1 MDYINHLEFYMSRDT
16 LNTLK
21 KCEDLYLKSAML
33 VRILFKDKKDKAGN
47 PYIGHLLRVSS
58 KMSTVDG
65 MVAGLLHDVVE
76 DIDDI
81 GFDDLLD
88 FGIPNNII
96 EALKLVTKEA
106 TGKKFTKEEKLKR
119 YNEEIDR
126 IIASGND
133 LALGLKEADMSDNY
147 NPDRLSQLNPKQIE
161 WFRMKYGENLEK
173 LKLEKEKRKI
183 KC

>member
-1 MDYINHLEFYMSRDT
+1 MDLINHLEFYMSRET

-47 PYIGHLLRVSS
+47 SYIYHLFRVSS

-65 MVAGLLHDVVE
+65 MIAGLLHDLVE
-76 DIDDI
+76 DIPDI
-81 GFDDLLD
+81 GFDDLVD

-96 EALKLVTKEA
+96 EALKLVTKDSIEA
-106 TGKKFTKEEKLKR
+106 KLTKEEKLKH

-126 IIASGND
+126 IIDSGND
-133 LALGLKEADMSDNY
+133 LALELKIADMSDNY
-147 NPDRLSQLNPKQIE
+147 NPDRLSQLESKQIE
-161 WFRMKYGENLEK
+161 WFNVKYAKNLEK
-173 LKLEKEKRKI
+173 LKEEKEKRKV